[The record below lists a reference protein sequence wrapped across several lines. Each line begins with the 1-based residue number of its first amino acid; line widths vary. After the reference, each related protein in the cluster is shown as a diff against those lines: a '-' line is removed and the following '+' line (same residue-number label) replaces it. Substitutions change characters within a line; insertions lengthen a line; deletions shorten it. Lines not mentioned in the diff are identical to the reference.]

1 MIKRI
6 FIVSIAIFG
15 ILITICA
22 LFKLPVIYYKPHI
35 TLGLDLNG
43 GSSVTF
49 DLDQKDLLYQE
60 YKTAFDKYVHM
71 NTGNANDILDVEQ
84 DNISA
89 NEKYIINDQYIKV
102 RKDLFSTVD
111 SDILDMTRDNDY
123 VILTFNKHYI
133 QSIIDHALNRSIEVI
148 RNRIDTGG
156 KECNIYQ
163 EGKSN
168 IVVEMPGIDNPQEL
182 KDLIG
187 KTAKLTFAFQTDD
200 INAYK
205 RKVKYEERDILVED
219 DILDGRYLTNASV
232 SSNTGIC
239 ISFSFNREG
248 ASRFYDI
255 TKNNIGRYLAILLD
269 DEVLSI
275 AEISTPI
282 GGAGMISGN
291 FTYEQAQNIA
301 LLMRSGSLP
310 AKLTPISEYKI
321 GPALG
326 QEEINNSIYASILSL
341 FLISI
346 FMSYVYGMMGILSI
360 FILLINCAMILAFM
374 IITDATLTLPG
385 IAGLVITMGM
395 SVDSNILI
403 NERIRENK
411 NPKSALAIINGYKN
425 AMPAILDSNITT
437 LIGAVII
444 YISSSGFIKGFAV
457 TLSAGIMIS
466 MFTSIILS
474 RTILSMFK
482 NIEYRI

>member
-6 FIVSIAIFG
+6 FIISIAILS
-15 ILITICA
+15 ILITTCS
-22 LFKLPVIYYKPHI
+22 LFKLPIIYYKPHI

-49 DLDQKDLLYQE
+49 DLDRKDLLYQE
-60 YKTAFDKYVHM
+60 YKIAFDKYVHM
-71 NTGNANDILDVEQ
+71 NKGNANDILDEEK
-84 DNISA
+84 DNILDENYIISD
-89 NEKYIINDQYIKV
+89 KYIKI
-102 RKDLFSTVD
+102 RKDLFATVD
-111 SDILDMTRDNDY
+111 SDILDMEYDDNY
-123 VILTFNKHYI
+123 VILTFNKNHM

-163 EGKSN
+163 EGKNN
-168 IVVEMPGIDNPQEL
+168 IVVEMPGVDNPQEL

-187 KTAKLTFAFQTDD
+187 KTAKLSFAFQTDD
-200 INAYK
+200 IDLSK
-205 RKVKYEERDILVED
+205 RKVKYEKRDILVED
-219 DILDGRYLTNASV
+219 DILDGRYLMNASV
-232 SSNTGIC
+232 SSNTGIS

-248 ASRFYDI
+248 AKLFYDI
-255 TKNNIGRYLAILLD
+255 TKNNIGKYLAIILD

-275 AEISTPI
+275 AKISTPI
-282 GGAGMISGN
+282 GGSGMISGN

-321 GPALG
+321 GPSLG
-326 QEEINNSIYASILSL
+326 EEEMNGGIYASILSL
-341 FLISI
+341 LLISI
-346 FMSYVYGMMGILSI
+346 FMSYIYGMMGILSI
-360 FILLINCAMILAFM
+360 LILLINCTMILAFM

-385 IAGLVITMGM
+385 IAGLVITIGM

-437 LIGAVII
+437 LIGAGII

-457 TLSAGIMIS
+457 TLSAGIIIS
-466 MFTSIILS
+466 MFTSIVLS
-474 RTILSMFK
+474 RTILGIFK